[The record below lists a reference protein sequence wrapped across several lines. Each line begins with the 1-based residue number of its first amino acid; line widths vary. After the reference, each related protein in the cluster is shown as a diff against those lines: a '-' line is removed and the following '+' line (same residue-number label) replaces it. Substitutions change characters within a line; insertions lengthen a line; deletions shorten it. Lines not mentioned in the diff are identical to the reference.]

1 MITHSQKGEGRPD
14 QLSEAD
20 HLEAFAHLSDTE
32 LLQGSVCYKLEQ
44 LTCILYSNNE
54 TRVNDARLQTLLSK
68 MSQHVKTFDPAS
80 LPPWQAVMNQ

>member
-1 MITHSQKGEGRPD
+1 MITHSQKGEGRPY

-20 HLEAFAHLSDTE
+20 HLEAFAHLSDPE
-32 LLQGSVCYKLEQ
+32 LLQGSCKLEQ